1 MSLKQIPHE
10 QKSKNV
16 NRSENI
22 LDLVFDNFNDS
33 FNIKLSESC
42 KDTIK
47 SNSCAFFARYVLDF
61 FVCNFVIAPA
71 VISFWRGVWD
81 YSLIYLEER
90 LLNV

>member
-1 MSLKQIPHE
+1 MPGHDPDAVVGVDVGVVLEPDRE
-10 QKSKNV
+10 AV
-16 NRSENI
+16 
-22 LDLVFDNFNDS
+22 LV
-33 FNIKLSESC
+33 
-42 KDTIK
+42 T
-47 SNSCAFFARYVLDF
+47 LDF